1 MNQISI
7 VPWQNIDE
15 TWMSNALTQAF
26 GTPVEVQNLGTEV
39 IGTGKMGDNVR
50 FRIDYAGEPKT
61 LPSTLV
67 GKFPAEDPKAREM
80 AGLQGAYYHE
90 VMFYRHVAPQTLA
103 RVPRIYV
110 NEIADTRTEFV
121 TLMEDLA
128 PAEPGSQF
136 VPETQERARMA
147 LREAARFTATF
158 YGSQEFSGV
167 DYIMSQA
174 AIDGGAMG
182 QALLQQY
189 WPSFADRFGA
199 DFSAEMRAV
208 GDFFAGHY
216 QRYIASVPKT
226 MSLVHGDL
234 RSENLLFTDEY
245 CVLVDW
251 QTIAETSP
259 LTDIAYFLGGSVTVE
274 DRRAWE
280 RDLVAEFC
288 EELARAGVRIEREEA
303 WRQYRL
309 QSLHGLLIIILG
321 ASFSSSD
328 ARSDDMFK
336 LLIERQLQQAVDLD
350 AIALVG
356 A

>member
-1 MNQISI
+1 MTQMRIL
-7 VPWQNIDE
+7 PWQDIDE
-15 TWMSNALTQAF
+15 DWMSSALSQAF
-26 GTPVEVQNLGTEV
+26 DSPVQVHDLSAEV

-50 FRIDYAGEPKT
+50 FRIDYAGDADT

-90 VMFYRHVAPQTLA
+90 VMFYRHVAPRTSA
-103 RVPRIYV
+103 RVPRIYL

-158 YGSQEFSGV
+158 YGSQEFAGA

-199 DFSAEMRAV
+199 NFSSEMRAV

-216 QRYIASVPKT
+216 QRYIASVPRA

-234 RSENLLFTDEY
+234 RSENLLFTDQY

-288 EELARAGVRIEREEA
+288 EELARAGVRIEQEEA

-328 ARSDDMFK
+328 ARSDEMFR
-336 LLIERQLQQAVDLD
+336 LLIERQLQQAGDLD
-350 AIALVG
+350 AIALVT